1 MVREPPDQI
10 VEKANRVLYLLLF
23 FFVVIALRVWH
34 LTLFLHEERLEE
46 AKRPMVRT
54 LFEPGK
60 RGTIR
65 DRFGIPLAL
74 NRLSYCVGVTWGEI
88 AEVPGRRFRKEYIT
102 ALSELL
108 GKELDM
114 EPRRIEDL
122 IYSKAVFFGN
132 APCILKEGISEE
144 SFYRLN
150 ALAKDWPGISLERG
164 SKRFYPQ
171 EKVGCDLI
179 GYMGAIDR
187 PFMEKLFS
195 EIGGLKNILESEYQG
210 EHPALPEGFTSF
222 QEVEER
228 ITFLEEKAYTIHD
241 AVGIQGVEKSFEKE
255 LRGYR
260 GKRSF
265 EVDAKGHFLKELD
278 GGQLPRSGDRLNLSI
293 SQELQ
298 LYAEEVLAAVEKIHA
313 ASSLHAKR
321 GEKPI
326 VDARGPWIRGGA
338 IVAIEPESGE
348 VLALAS
354 HPRYDPN
361 AFVPY
366 GGIYH
371 EKERLQEVRASLES
385 DRYLLD
391 IWMEERPLEREL
403 FDLRRGVSEKE
414 KITLGWEEF
423 LKSLFVRDELSF
435 KALLEIDTIEKGVAL
450 RRSLWALPSTL
461 SADEKSQIFDLV
473 GLLIDETRFDDELI
487 HHIGKE
493 SLSTLKKDQGL
504 LHQLKRELK
513 EEAKKFFHLH
523 YFLSWRE
530 KEGKVFLKKKRNEER
545 EGGTWARP
553 YLDYFDREE
562 KRQFEVF
569 WKEWGEQ
576 IVLQVLG
583 VEPDSHI
590 QFETSIHSPLK
601 ERISPFPL
609 AIQRSY
615 LKVLRDWEDLKRP
628 LLASWKNLSHR
639 KREEQAL
646 ALSFHPRYGW
656 GTGRSFAFRQAT
668 TQGSLFKLVI
678 AWGALNHR
686 YQLLQGMGEKITKE
700 KLNPLTIFD
709 EVKRTKGG
717 WTVGRF
723 EGGGTIPQLYK
734 GGRLPRS
741 MNYQIGKLDIEKAI
755 ETSSN
760 PYFSLLAGEVIPSP
774 QELLKTAESLS
785 YGQKTGLSLPGEY
798 RGKLPSDLEKNRTGL
813 YATAIGQHTL
823 VVTPL
828 QTAIML
834 NAIANGGNIIEPK
847 IILDKPCETR
857 RQVLLP
863 LPVQEIILKG
873 MRGVISHL
881 SKAEISRLF
890 PKEKS
895 FVETFEKISPYL
907 IGKTSTS
914 DVIERLGPLSG
925 DAYQVCHV
933 WFGGISFEGEPFP
946 AKGWNDAPRKPE
958 LVVVV
963 HLRFSRLGK
972 EALPI
977 ATLIIDK
984 WRQIKQRHKEEGRS

>member
-23 FFVVIALRVWH
+23 FFLAIGFRVWH

-46 AKRPMVRT
+46 AKKPMVRT

-74 NRLSYCVGVTWGEI
+74 NRLSYGVGVTWGEI
-88 AEVPGRRFRKEYIT
+88 AEVPGKRFRKEYIT

-108 GKELDM
+108 GKELEM
-114 EPRRIEDL
+114 EPRRVEDL

-132 APCILKEGISEE
+132 APCMLKEGISEE

-171 EKVGCDLI
+171 GKVGCDVL

-187 PFMEKLFS
+187 PFMEKIFS
-195 EIGGLKNILESEYQG
+195 EIVGLKTILEEEYRG
-210 EHPALPEGFTSF
+210 EQPALPEGFTSF
-222 QEVEER
+222 QEIEDR
-228 ITFLEEKAYTIHD
+228 INFLEEKAYTIHD

-265 EVDAKGHFLKELD
+265 EVDAKGHFLKELG
-278 GGQLPRSGDRLNLSI
+278 GGQPPRGGERLSLSI

-313 ASSLHAKR
+313 ASPLHAKR

-338 IVAIEPESGE
+338 IIAIEPETGE

-354 HPRYDPN
+354 HPRFDPN

-366 GGIYH
+366 GGVYK
-371 EKERLQEVRASLES
+371 EKERLQEVRAALES
-385 DRYLLD
+385 DRFLMD
-391 IWMEERPLEREL
+391 VWMEERPLEREF
-403 FDLRRGVSEKE
+403 FDLKKGVLETE
-414 KITLGWEEF
+414 KIILGWEEY
-423 LKSLFVRDELSF
+423 LKAIFVRDELSL
-435 KALLEIDTIEKGVAL
+435 KALYEIDTIEKGVAL
-450 RRSLWALPSTL
+450 RRSNWPLPSSLTP
-461 SADEKSQIFDLV
+461 DEKLQVIDLV
-473 GLLIDETRFDDELI
+473 GLLIDESRFNDELLK
-487 HHIGKE
+487 HVGKE

-504 LHQLKRELK
+504 LHLLKRELK
-513 EEAKKFFHLH
+513 EEAKTFFHLH
-523 YFLSWRE
+523 YFLPWRE
-530 KEGKVFLKKKRNEER
+530 KEGKVFLKRKRNEER

-553 YLDYFDREE
+553 YLDHFDREE
-562 KRQFEVF
+562 KRQFETF

-576 IVLQVLG
+576 IVFQALSVDHLL
-583 VEPDSHI
+583 PFS
-590 QFETSIHSPLK
+590 FESSTNSPLK
-601 ERISPFPL
+601 ERIKSLPTE
-609 AIQRSY
+609 AHEAY
-615 LKVLRDWEDLKRP
+615 LKALRDWDEMKRP
-628 LLASWKNLSHR
+628 LQAAWQYLSNR
-639 KREEQAL
+639 KRGEQAL

-656 GTGRSFAFRQAT
+656 GTGRSFAFRQAS

-686 YQLLQGMGEKITKE
+686 YHLLEENGEKITRE

-741 MNYQIGKLDIEKAI
+741 MNYQLGKLDIEKAI

-760 PYFSLLAGEVIPSP
+760 PYFSLLAGEILSSP
-774 QELLKTAESLS
+774 QDVLQMAESLS
-785 YGQKTGLSLPGEY
+785 YGQKTGLALPGEY
-798 RGKLPSDLEKNRTGL
+798 RGKLPVDLDKNRTGL

-823 VVTPL
+823 VVTPI

-834 NAIANGGNIIEPK
+834 NAIANGGKIIEPK
-847 IILDKPCETR
+847 IVLEKPCEIR
-857 RQVLLP
+857 REVHFP
-863 LPVQEIILKG
+863 LPVQEVILKG

-881 SKAEISRLF
+881 SKEEVARLF

-895 FVETFEKISPYL
+895 FKEIFERISPYL

-914 DVIERLGPLSG
+914 DAIERLGPLSG

-933 WFGGISFEGEPFP
+933 WFGGICFEGEPFP
-946 AKGWNDAPRKPE
+946 AKGWNDSPRKPE

-963 HLRFSRLGK
+963 HLRYSRLGK

-984 WRQIKQRHKEEGRS
+984 WREIKQKHKS